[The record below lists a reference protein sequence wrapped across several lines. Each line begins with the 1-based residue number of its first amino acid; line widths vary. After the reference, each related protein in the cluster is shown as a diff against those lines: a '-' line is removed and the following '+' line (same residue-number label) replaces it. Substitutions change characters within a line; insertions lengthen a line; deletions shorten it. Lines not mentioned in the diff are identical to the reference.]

1 MQEKVNSC
9 RSKVVK
15 KENNRIQSTPGGLP
29 LTGTGLWEE
38 VKSNL
43 LRGKYGVKND
53 TSKMTSVA
61 DSGFGM
67 IFSVLLTHFCDLQIF

>member
-15 KENNRIQSTPGGLP
+15 KENNRTQSTPGGLP

-38 VKSNL
+38 AKSNCVR
-43 LRGKYGVKND
+43 LRGEYGVRND
-53 TSKMTSVA
+53 TSKLTSVVG
-61 DSGFGM
+61 SG
-67 IFSVLLTHFCDLQIF
+67 